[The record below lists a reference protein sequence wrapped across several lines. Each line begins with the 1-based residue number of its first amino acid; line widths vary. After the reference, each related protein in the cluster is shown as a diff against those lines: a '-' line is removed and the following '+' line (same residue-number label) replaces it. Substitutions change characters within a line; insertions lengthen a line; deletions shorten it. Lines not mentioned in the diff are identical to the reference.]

1 MSDSAPSIGSIGS
14 IAFDG
19 RNDRSK
25 GLLTEV
31 VESPSRLHG
40 LLAGVMREHVHGTRI
55 NVRLLLGHDVEPG
68 VRGINWHGFPLSLEV
83 HAPVVGHPTVGALAY
98 YGANSVRRLP
108 SDETRHE
115 ERALLMRVIERP
127 IGLLPD
133 VPVDLLTADRVT
145 PGEVAELVDI
155 YRTSYTGY
163 LTEFNEPSVR
173 AMIADNTVL
182 VVRDERGHIASVCVA
197 ESVTLDLP
205 GGPLRLV
212 EISDA
217 ATRRD
222 CRDRGYYSAAK
233 HHCIAHLRSQ
243 PGPTVITTEA
253 RANSGRVLRS
263 NIRLGLAYAG
273 YEPQH
278 CVISSSNDED
288 VAQDTKYGD
297 LVVFYV
303 P

>member
-19 RNDRSK
+19 RNDRWK

-31 VESPSRLHG
+31 IGGTTRLHG
-40 LLAGVMREHVHGTRI
+40 LLADIMRGHDHGTRI
-55 NVRLLLGHDVEPG
+55 NVRLLLGHDVEPEIRG
-68 VRGINWHGFPLSLEV
+68 VNWHGFPLALEV
-83 HAPVVGHPTVGALAY
+83 HVPVTGHPTVGALAY
-98 YGANSVRRLP
+98 YGANDVRRIP
-108 SDETRHE
+108 SDAVRHE
-115 ERALLMRVIERP
+115 ERALLVRVLERP

-133 VPVDLLTADRVT
+133 VRVDRLTSDRVT
-145 PGEVAELVDI
+145 QREIDELVDI
-155 YRTSYTGY
+155 YRTSYTSY
-163 LTEFNEPSVR
+163 LTDLNEHTVR
-173 AMIADNTVL
+173 AMIASNTVL
-182 VVRDERGHIASVCVA
+182 IVRDEHGRIASVCVA

-233 HHCIAHLRSQ
+233 HHCIDYLRSL

-278 CVISSSNDED
+278 CVISSTNDED
-288 VAQDTKYGD
+288 VQQDSKYGD
-297 LVVFYV
+297 FAVFYS

>member
-19 RNDRSK
+19 RNDRWK

-31 VESPSRLHG
+31 IDSPTRLHG
-40 LLAGVMREHVHGTRI
+40 TLAGIMRGHVHGTRI
-55 NVRLLLGHDVEPG
+55 NVRTLLGHDVEPD

-83 HAPVVGHPTVGALAY
+83 NIPVTGHPTVGALAY
-98 YGANSVRRLP
+98 YGANNVRRIP
-108 SDETRHE
+108 SDVVRHE
-115 ERALLMRVIERP
+115 ERALYMRVTERP

-133 VPVDLLTADRVT
+133 VRVDRLTSDAVT
-145 PGEVAELVDI
+145 PREIEELVDI

-163 LTEFNEPSVR
+163 LTEFNEGSVR
-173 AMIADNTVL
+173 AMVDGNTVL
-182 VVRDERGHIASVCVA
+182 VVRDEAGRIASVCVA
-197 ESVTLDLP
+197 ESVMLDLP

-233 HHCIAHLRSQ
+233 HHCIDYLRSL

-278 CVISSSNDED
+278 CVISSTNDED
-288 VAQDTKYGD
+288 VQQDTRYGD

>member
-14 IAFDG
+14 IVFDG

-25 GLLTEV
+25 GLLTEIV
-31 VESPSRLHG
+31 DGPARLHR
-40 LLAGVMREHVHGTRI
+40 LLAGTMREHSHGTRI
-55 NVRLLLGHDVEPG
+55 NVRLLLGHDVEPA
-68 VRGINWHGFPLSLEV
+68 VQGINWHGFPLSLEV
-83 HAPVVGHPTVGALAY
+83 HIPVNGHPTVGALAY
-98 YGANSVRRLP
+98 YGANNVRRLP

-133 VPVDLLTADRVT
+133 VRVDLLSPDRVT
-145 PGEVAELVDI
+145 PREVAELVDI
-155 YRTSYTGY
+155 YRTSYTSY
-163 LTEFNEPSVR
+163 LTDFTDANVR
-173 AMIADNTVL
+173 AMIANNTVL
-182 VVRDERGHIASVCVA
+182 VVHDDDGRIASVCVA

-233 HHCIAHLRSQ
+233 HHCIEHLRSL

-253 RANSGRVLRS
+253 RAISGRVLRS

-273 YEPQH
+273 FEPQH

-288 VAQDTKYGD
+288 VAQDTRYGD